1 VFEINSR
8 TGSGVSRREER
19 EMSKKLLERAEA
31 CNAPIGPLK
40 NFRPARWKQSPMGQT
55 FAPAKVLKH
64 TETGRRLSNGQARQ
78 ILRLSKTLIKEREDG
93 SSKNQ

>member
-1 VFEINSR
+1 
-8 TGSGVSRREER
+8 
-19 EMSKKLLERAEA
+19 MSKKLLERAEA
-31 CNAPIGPLK
+31 CGAPIGPLT

-78 ILRLSKTLIKEREDG
+78 IIEKFERLKKEAV
-93 SSKNQ
+93 